1 MEWYSKL
8 YIGDRA
14 KPKAEKIIRKLK
26 RNAGQVDIFLITLA
40 ANGQD
45 MLDIINSA
53 YLKLPAVRRNLPM
66 IVGIAKGYDEAL
78 DIVQEMLAETR
89 KQTGNTRI
97 PEYLKQKVGN
107 ASEEKERQE

>member
-26 RNAGQVDIFLITLA
+26 RNAGQIDIYLITLA

-45 MLDIINSA
+45 MLDIIHSA

-66 IVGIAKGYDEAL
+66 IVGIAKGYDE
-78 DIVQEMLAETR
+78 EMLAETCA
-89 KQTGNTRI
+89 QAGNTNI
-97 PEYLKQKVGN
+97 PEYLKQKEGSV
-107 ASEEKERQE
+107 SKEKELQE